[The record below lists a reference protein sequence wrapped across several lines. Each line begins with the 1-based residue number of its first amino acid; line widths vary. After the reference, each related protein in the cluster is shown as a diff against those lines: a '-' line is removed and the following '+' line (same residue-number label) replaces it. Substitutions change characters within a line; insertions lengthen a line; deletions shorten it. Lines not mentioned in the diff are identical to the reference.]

1 MKIKL
6 SKTQNALAGK
16 PEYYEPS
23 KRNLFKKK
31 MTGAGRAKKL
41 REAQKN
47 SLQKISAALGVAE
60 QINTPELLEIAAA
73 RLAGVGE
80 GNPVADF
87 EFAARSYLK
96 RISRMA
102 GNIIP
107 VESFWDQL
115 LDLVKEADL
124 ALAKTFARDFKKQFH
139 WCLVGHVHRLS
150 MEHDQLPSSIQE
162 FEVYRKGKKRTVVAR
177 LRNGTGVPV
186 PDGGCPR
193 HDPCIIFAGT
203 QECPPIA
210 PRDFKRIEQMDKKL
224 AVALLGSDKFKFT
237 VPESELFNLDTVLNV
252 AKPFDLAGI
261 RRELS
266 ILGFKSSRK
275 K

>member
-1 MKIKL
+1 MKK
-6 SKTQNALAGK
+6 K
-16 PEYYEPS
+16 PSNPNDSSTDKAKYHEPS

-41 REAQKN
+41 RASQKN
-47 SLQKISAALGVAE
+47 SLKKISTALGTPE
-60 QINTPELLEIAAA
+60 KTSTPELLEIAAA

-87 EFAARSYLK
+87 ELAAHSYLK

-107 VESFWDQL
+107 VERFWDQL

-124 ALAKTFARDFKKQFH
+124 ALAKTFASDFKNQFL
-139 WCLVGHVHRLS
+139 WCLAGHVHRLK
-150 MEHDQLPSSIQE
+150 MEHDQLPTSLQTIEIYQ
-162 FEVYRKGKKRTVVAR
+162 KGKKQTVVAR
-177 LRNGTGVPV
+177 LRDGTAILV
-186 PDGGCPR
+186 PDGGYPR
-193 HDPCIIFAGT
+193 LDPCIIFAGT
-203 QECPPIA
+203 EERPPIS
-210 PRDFKRIEQMDKKL
+210 PRDFKRLEQMDGKR
-224 AVALLGSDKFKFT
+224 AVALLGSGKFKFT
-237 VPESELFNLDTVLNV
+237 VPESELFNLDMVLNV
-252 AKPFDLAGI
+252 VKPFDLAGI

-266 ILGFKSSRK
+266 ILGFKPSRK